1 MPQTPRKN
9 YSRPIR
15 KRKHYRDLDL
25 EEESY
30 ESESYVTEISRRPTR
45 QKKRIIYEDEIDGIP
60 DYESQSPSEEEQEE
74 NNEIQIKPKRKQEK
88 VVETSKR
95 TKKGITK
102 SIKI

>member
-45 QKKRIIYEDEIDGIP
+45 QKKG
-60 DYESQSPSEEEQEE
+60 
-74 NNEIQIKPKRKQEK
+74 
-88 VVETSKR
+88 
-95 TKKGITK
+95 
-102 SIKI
+102 